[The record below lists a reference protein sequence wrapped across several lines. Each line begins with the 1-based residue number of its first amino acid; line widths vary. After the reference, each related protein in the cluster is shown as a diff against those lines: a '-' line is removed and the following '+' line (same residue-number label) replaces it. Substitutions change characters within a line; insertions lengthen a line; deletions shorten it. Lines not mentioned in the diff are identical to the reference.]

1 MTPPPTV
8 HGDLAAPAT
17 SVIGAAIARDRRRVL
32 ADLLALA
39 KPRVVLM
46 ILVTTAVGY
55 YAGLTGA
62 PDYARLLHV
71 LVGTL
76 LAAGGALAL
85 NQYWER
91 DVDARM
97 ERTRARPLPDGRLA
111 PLEALL
117 FGSTLT
123 VLGLVYT
130 GAFVGELALAITL
143 ATAALY
149 LFAYTPLKR
158 RTPLCTLVGA
168 VPGALPPVTGWVAAR
183 EGFGVGAWV
192 LFGILFLW
200 QLPHTLAIARL
211 YRDDYARAGVRLLPV
226 VDADG
231 SSTERQIVTGC
242 LALLVVSLLPTLIG
256 IAGPVYFVGAFLLGA
271 AFVALGARQAL
282 VPSTVAARRV
292 LFASLLY
299 LPALLALLAFDKV

>member
-17 SVIGAAIARDRRRVL
+17 SVIGTAIARDRRRVL

-123 VLGLVYT
+123 ALGLVYT
-130 GAFVGELALAITL
+130 GAFLGELALAITL

-256 IAGPVYFVGAFLLGA
+256 IAGPVYFVGAYLLGA